1 MRMVRR
7 TVYPVGQGSFYSE
20 VFFLPEGRVFTVV
33 YDCGSFN
40 TKELH
45 REIDHSGIK
54 EIDLLV
60 ISHFHADHINGLIYL
75 NKKGIKARK
84 IVIPQLKGTDLAL
97 YVAYAEEMK
106 YEQGLLDFMRDPRTL
121 FPDAVVIT
129 ITNEDTDTVESV
141 DIDDLTAGQ
150 KPYSHNKPF
159 VIKNIPWWVFK
170 FYVDK
175 TVFEGKLTEENTLFL
190 EKTTWENV
198 TKKDRQT
205 KTRKIYEN
213 IPSGLNLT
221 SMTMYSG
228 PNGKWWW
235 PESCNGTVTTGDILL
250 DNEKRIESFTKHYE
264 EYRGCINVL
273 QIPHH
278 GSRHNMT
285 RVLTEFN
292 LKKAF
297 IQTGKSNR
305 FDHPSYQIVQ
315 MHKEWGIETTVVT
328 ERDYRMVF

>member
-1 MRMVRR
+1 MKMVRR

-20 VFFLPEGRVFTVV
+20 VFFLPEGKVFTVV

-45 REIDHSGIK
+45 REIDHSNIE

-60 ISHFHADHINGLIYL
+60 ISHYHKDHINGLVHM
-75 NKKGIKARK
+75 NKKK
-84 IVIPQLKGTDLAL
+84 ITAKKIFIPKLEASEIAL
-97 YVAYAEEMK
+97 YAHELK
-106 YEQGLLDFMRDPRTL
+106 YEPRLLAFMQDPTAL

-129 ITNEDTDTVESV
+129 ITNEDTDAVETV
-141 DIDDLTAGQ
+141 DIDGLTAGQ
-150 KPYSHNKPF
+150 VYPHNTPF
-159 VIKNIPWWVFK
+159 RIKERIPWWVFK
-170 FYVDK
+170 LYVDE
-175 TVFEGKLTEENTLFL
+175 TVFGDKLTEDDRRFL

-198 TKKDRQT
+198 TEKDRQT
-205 KTRKIYEN
+205 DTRKIYKK
-213 IPSGLNLT
+213 IASDLNLT

-228 PNGKWWW
+228 PSGEWWW
-235 PESCNGTVTTGDILL
+235 PESCSGTVTTGDILL
-250 DNEKRIESFTKHYE
+250 DNEKRIESFAKHYE
-264 EYRGCINVL
+264 KYRGCINVF

-278 GSRHNMT
+278 GSRHNMS

-297 IQTGKSNR
+297 IQAGKSNR
-305 FDHPSYQIVQ
+305 FKHPSSQIVQ

>member
-1 MRMVRR
+1 MVRR

-20 VFFLPEGRVFTVV
+20 VFFLPEGKAFTVV

-40 TKELH
+40 IKELH

-75 NKKGIKARK
+75 NKRGINVRK

-106 YEQGLLDFMRDPRTL
+106 YEQGLLDFIRDPKTL

-129 ITNEDTDTVESV
+129 ITNEDTEAGEIV
-141 DIDDLTAGQ
+141 DIEGLTADQ
-150 KPYSHNKPF
+150 VCPHNTPF
-159 VIKNIPWWVFK
+159 RMEKRIPWWVFK

-175 TVFEGKLTEENTLFL
+175 TVFERKLTDMNRLFL
-190 EKTTWENV
+190 EETTWENF
-198 TKKDRQT
+198 TEKDRQT
-205 KTRKIYEN
+205 ENRKIYTT
-213 IPSGLNLT
+213 IASHLNLT